1 MHEESHSQISESKLE
16 WRSVEESES
25 VGFCLKVGES
35 VQSAKRERGGRE
47 SEINS
52 PP

>member
-16 WRSVEESES
+16 WRSVGES